1 MKYSKDVSEL
11 GKLDREKKRLA
22 DELKLNQNNLLELRK
37 QKLNLISQ
45 TIDESIAAERI
56 NKALRSLGNHSFQL
70 VLVSDEQKGQYTIKN
85 IDGSTR
91 DVDTLS
97 TGEKNIVSFLWFL
110 ADLDNPSK
118 KTENPQIIIFDDPKC
133 KIRLVEE
140 GT

>member
-70 VLVSDEQKGQYTIKN
+70 VLVSDEQKGCRYIKY
-85 IDGSTR
+85 R
-91 DVDTLS
+91 RK
-97 TGEKNIVSFLWFL
+97 EYC
-110 ADLDNPSK
+110 
-118 KTENPQIIIFDDPKC
+118 IIFVVFS
-133 KIRLVEE
+133 RF
-140 GT
+140 G